1 MLVPSAAVTL
11 SPLTAL
17 PTYSPLAPLAR
28 AGAAENPKARAAA
41 VVAAATAAMR
51 RPRRGE
57 SGRGVVLIKVR
68 PGVVQGKNRSSPLC
82 RAGARDRKST
92 RLNSSHVKI
101 SYAVF

>member
-68 PGVVQGKNRSSPLC
+68 PGVVQGKNRYSPLC
-82 RAGARDRKST
+82 RPVARKRRSGLWHET
-92 RLNSSHVKI
+92 PSS
-101 SYAVF
+101 